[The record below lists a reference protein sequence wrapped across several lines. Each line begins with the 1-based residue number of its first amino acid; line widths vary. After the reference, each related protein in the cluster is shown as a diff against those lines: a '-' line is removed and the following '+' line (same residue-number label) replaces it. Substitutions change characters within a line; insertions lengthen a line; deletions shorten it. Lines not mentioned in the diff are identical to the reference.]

1 MSSEFDLFL
10 GLDLPGF
17 LGDSNF
23 LLPWDVTVRA
33 EKDKWPAVGEAMGKK
48 SNKFWYI
55 FRSGSAR
62 ISGW

>member
-1 MSSEFDLFL
+1 M
-10 GLDLPGF
+10 
-17 LGDSNF
+17 
-23 LLPWDVTVRA
+23 RA

-62 ISGW
+62 ISGWQ